1 MVRRMARFDQ
11 NAFDTFVIEN
21 GVYGFFEKPITLK
34 SGRTSHFYA
43 NWRTVVEDVW
53 RTEQLVQFV
62 IDFVTANRIGVDTF
76 YGVPEGAT
84 KLGVLTQFHWA
95 RQQPGYGKDSHALA
109 MGRAK
114 PKDHG
119 APKDRYF
126 VGMPK
131 GRVVVLEDVT
141 TTGGSTI
148 TTATSLREA
157 GITIGAV
164 ISLTNRM
171 ERRDDGL
178 SVAEAFAQIDV
189 PFYNMS
195 NSIDLLPRVY
205 ASLRPGDSI
214 ARAIEAEFARYGVQ
228 PLKLV

>member
-1 MVRRMARFDQ
+1 MAEFNQ
-11 NAFDTFVIEN
+11 EAFDRFVEEN
-21 GVYGFFEKPITLK
+21 GVYGFFDEPITLK
-34 SGRTSHFYA
+34 SGRKSHFYA

-53 RTEQLVQFV
+53 LTEQLVAFV
-62 IDFVTANRIGVDTF
+62 LAFVKDRGIGVDTF

-84 KLGVLTQFHWA
+84 KLGVLTQFHFA
-95 RQQPGYGKDSHALA
+95 KTQPGYNKGSHVLA

-114 PKDHG
+114 PKEHG
-119 APKDRYF
+119 APKDKYF

-141 TTGGSTI
+141 TTGGSTM
-148 TTATSLREA
+148 TTVKALKDA
-157 GITIGAV
+157 GVNVEAV

-178 SVAEAFAQIDV
+178 SVAEAFEQIGI

-195 NSIDLLPRVY
+195 TALTVLPRVY
-205 ASLRPGDSI
+205 RSLSPGEDI
-214 ARAIEAEFARYGVQ
+214 ARAIEAEFAEYGVER
-228 PLKLV
+228 LKLL